1 MENTVG
7 VILVTLT
14 ILVCIIGYFAEKRA
28 HQRAVKNKYNDL
40 VRQYE
45 KTKHITETVTATI
58 QLMDGNSLSFME
70 TFATTL
76 EKSSFLEGC
85 DYVASAVDKAS
96 IFRNRL
102 NRSYINGI
110 THEGVFYT
118 PAAIASVKID

>member
-14 ILVCIIGYFAEKRA
+14 ILVCIIGYFADNRA
-28 HQRAVKNKYNDL
+28 QQRAVKNRYNDL
-40 VRQYE
+40 VEQYE
-45 KTKHITETVTATI
+45 RTKHITETVTATV
-58 QLMDGNSLSFME
+58 QLMDGNSLSFMK

-76 EKSSFLEGC
+76 EKASFPESY
-85 DYVASAVDKAS
+85 DYIASAGDKAS

-102 NRSYINGI
+102 ELSYIDGI
-110 THEGVFYT
+110 KHEGIFYT